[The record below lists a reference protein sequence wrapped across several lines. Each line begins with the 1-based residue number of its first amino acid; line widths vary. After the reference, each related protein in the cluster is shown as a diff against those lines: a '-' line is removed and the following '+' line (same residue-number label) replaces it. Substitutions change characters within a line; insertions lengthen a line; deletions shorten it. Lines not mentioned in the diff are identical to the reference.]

1 MTLLIPK
8 PNNKYMINDKVNHT
22 TKVNHIFRNKICSV
36 TFNNAYLRFNFSFR
50 QTKNLKR

>member
-22 TKVNHIFRNKICSV
+22 TEVNHMVFRNKSCSV
-36 TFNNAYLRFNFSFR
+36 TFS
-50 QTKNLKR
+50 TKHI